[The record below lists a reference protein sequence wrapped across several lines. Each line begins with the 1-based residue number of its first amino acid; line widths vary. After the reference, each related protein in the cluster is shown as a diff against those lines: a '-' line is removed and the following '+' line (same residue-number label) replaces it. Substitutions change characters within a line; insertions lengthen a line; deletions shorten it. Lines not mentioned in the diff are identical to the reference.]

1 MPEGYQSELYGTFVQ
16 AIMYGMYATTFVH
29 CLRWLLFDDEG
40 WKLRQRINWSL
51 LVASILLFLL
61 STTDLALTLK
71 SLNDYNDLQAA
82 IKDNLA
88 LVR

>member
-1 MPEGYQSELYGTFVQ
+1 MPNGYQSKLYATFVQ
-16 AIMYGMYATTFVH
+16 TLLYGIYVTTLAH
-29 CLRWLLFDDEG
+29 CLRWLLLDDGG
-40 WKLRQRINWSL
+40 WKLRKKINWSML
-51 LVASILLFLL
+51 IISILLFLL